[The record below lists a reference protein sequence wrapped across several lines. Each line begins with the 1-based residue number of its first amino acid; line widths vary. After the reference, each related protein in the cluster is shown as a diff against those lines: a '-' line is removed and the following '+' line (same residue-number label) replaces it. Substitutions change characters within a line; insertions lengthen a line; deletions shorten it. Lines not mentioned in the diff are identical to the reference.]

1 MKFLK
6 AVFFQYKRKSQLR
19 FFYYFFQGNE
29 SSVEKIE
36 EAAIALKLDEKVRA
50 KYKDKIVVKVGL
62 HVFILKKEIGYL
74 GVAPRNTPLNMAS

>member
-1 MKFLK
+1 M
-6 AVFFQYKRKSQLR
+6 
-19 FFYYFFQGNE
+19 
-29 SSVEKIE
+29 EKIE